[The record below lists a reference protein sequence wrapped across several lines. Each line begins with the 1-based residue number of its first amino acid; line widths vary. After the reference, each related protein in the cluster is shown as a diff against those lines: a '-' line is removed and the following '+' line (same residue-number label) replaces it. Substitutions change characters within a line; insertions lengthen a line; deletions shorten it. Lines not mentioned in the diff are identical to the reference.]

1 LARALPIDCADS
13 ELHRWGESLKKIV
26 LGTTF
31 TALVLIGGF
40 YHQQSEPETDHVE
53 IPYIKAVYSKPVTYD
68 PAQMNDGASLIFS
81 ELVYEGLLR
90 FTESYGIQAGI
101 AKSWNTSKDG
111 KTLTFILNE
120 NAKFHNGDR
129 IMAIDVVASLSR
141 MVAPESKVFKYYDMI
156 LGATDYHNG
165 ISNSVLGIKATND
178 QTVSIELKSPFP
190 PILYVLAGGTAK
202 ILPAKLLKN
211 KDFFKN
217 PIGAGPFSV
226 KQINTVDIELG
237 RFENY
242 HGIKPQI
249 KSMVL
254 RAVDQTTA
262 MQEAKEG
269 KIHDLSSWPLN
280 GLEEIFK
287 DGQDFS
293 TVVADTWIIGF
304 NTRIPPLNDIK
315 VRLALKQS
323 IDSEQFRK
331 TFYPSAAKANG
342 YVPTGFPGHIKNE
355 KALPKVEVP
364 PHSPITITIPKELDK
379 TKEIASFF
387 ETTLKKKGW
396 KIKTEVLSWPE
407 MMKRYE
413 DKTLHT
419 FLVSMIVD
427 YPDTEFLLN
436 NFASN
441 NPDNYSGIKDAV
453 IDKLLASARGLQDRV
468 KRFKIYKKLSSR
480 IESLALAANLFHSK
494 PHYWIHKCVKGFKPN
509 LLAVAYI
516 DYRNVSFDNLCLE
529 EVRK

>member
-1 LARALPIDCADS
+1 M
-13 ELHRWGESLKKIV
+13 KKIV

-40 YHQQSEPETDHVE
+40 YHQQSKHVTDYVE

-90 FTESYGIQAGI
+90 FTETYGIQAGI
-101 AKSWNTSKDG
+101 AKSWETSKDG
-111 KTLTFILNE
+111 KTLTFILKD
-120 NAKFHNGDR
+120 NAKFHNGDE
-129 IMAIDVVASLSR
+129 ITAFDVVASLSR

-156 LGATDYHNG
+156 FGATDYHNG
-165 ISNSVLGIKATND
+165 ISKSVSGIKASND
-178 QTVSIELKSPFP
+178 HTVTIKLKNPFP

-202 ILPAKLLKN
+202 VLPAKLLKT
-211 KDFFKN
+211 KDFFRK
-217 PIGAGPFSV
+217 PIGSGPFSV
-226 KQINTVDIELG
+226 AKIDKIDIELR

-242 HGIKPQI
+242 HGEKPHI
-249 KSMVL
+249 KSMIL
-254 RAVDQTTA
+254 RAVDQSTA

-269 KIHDLSSWPLN
+269 KIHDLSSWPLS
-280 GLEEIFK
+280 GLEDVFK
-287 DGQDFS
+287 EGQDFS

-304 NTRIPPLNDIK
+304 NTRIAPLNDIK
-315 VRLALKQS
+315 VRKALKQS
-323 IDSEQFRK
+323 IDSEKFRK
-331 TFYPSAAKANG
+331 TFYPSAAQANG

-355 KALPKVEVP
+355 SPIQQVEIPK
-364 PHSPITITIPKELDK
+364 HSPITITIPEGLDK
-379 TKEIASFF
+379 TNEIATFF

-413 DKTLHT
+413 DKTLQT

-436 NFASN
+436 NFASS
-441 NPDNYSGIKDAV
+441 NPDNYSGIKDKL
-453 IDKLLASARGLQDRV
+453 IDSLLASARGLQDRV
-468 KRFKIYKKLSSR
+468 KRFDVYKKLANR
-480 IESLALAANLFHSK
+480 IENLALSANLFHSK

-516 DYRNVSFDNLCLE
+516 DYRNVSFDNSCLKE
-529 EVRK
+529 ASK